1 MAYFIRETG
10 LKSMPEAAARKFAN
24 KIIVPESWM
33 LSKVGMAELILL
45 ILKGEF
51 IEKRME

>member
-1 MAYFIRETG
+1 
-10 LKSMPEAAARKFAN
+10 
-24 KIIVPESWM
+24 M

-51 IEKRME
+51 IEKSGVRNKKKKSLNFLKSTKTKTVD